1 LHFLLVTVVPGCL
14 VAGWWQVHRA
24 LSGNLLSY
32 FYSIEWPIFAVLGV
46 VAWWQLV
53 HDQPLA
59 RDYEAPREVRRS
71 RLHRDDEVPSR
82 PLVWD
87 EALESPELKAYNDYL
102 RALSAG
108 RARKTWRNPRGLP
121 ELAEPVDGGTIRLSD
136 HVVDGGGEEVEV
148 GGPGAEPAVRGRR
161 SGPAN

>member
-1 LHFLLVTVVPGCL
+1 LVTVVPGCL
-14 VAGWWQVHRA
+14 LAGWWQVNRA

-59 RDYEAPREVRRS
+59 SGYEAPREVRRS

-121 ELAEPVDGGTIRLSD
+121 EPAELVEGGTIQPSGND
-136 HVVDGGGEEVEV
+136 VEV
-148 GGPGAEPAVRGRR
+148 GGQDVEPAVRGGRA
-161 SGPAN
+161 GPAN

>member
-1 LHFLLVTVVPGCL
+1 L
-14 VAGWWQVHRA
+14 AGWWQVNRA

-59 RDYEAPREVRRS
+59 SDYEAPREVRRS
-71 RLHRDDEVPSR
+71 WLHRDDEVPSR

-121 ELAEPVDGGTIRLSD
+121 EPVEPIE
-136 HVVDGGGEEVEV
+136 GEVIQRSGNDVEV
-148 GGPGAEPAVRGRR
+148 GSKDVEPALRGGRT
-161 SGPAN
+161 SPAN